1 MAKAV
6 TNIGVSI
13 LIVFIGAA
21 VTAGV
26 LIARRAPSVA
36 HPTVEKVTNVE
47 VLKLVETTINDTF
60 TVTGSL
66 EPWKEV
72 LLSSEAK
79 GKIEWLGIEEGD
91 KVNDGD
97 VLLKVDRASAEIRYK
112 QAQIELAM
120 ASLELDRLARLLDKG
135 IGSTQAYDK
144 AKVDRDMSQAD
155 LNTKKMELDYTT
167 VIAPFSGFV
176 DTIEQREDE
185 FVNVGTPLITLI
197 QIRKLKM
204 VVGIAD
210 QDIPFFSIDDSVS
223 VEVDAYKG
231 RQFAGTIHRI
241 GQRADSTTHTFETE
255 IELDNWAGLLKPG
268 MIARAV
274 LIRESYPGSIAIPIF
289 SILTDGPEKYVFVEQ
304 DGKAVETPI
313 LVLLHQ
319 GNLALIEKGLQ
330 PGDRLIVA
338 GHRNLR
344 DGAAVHVRG
353 VQP

>member
-1 MAKAV
+1 MAKTI

-13 LIVFIGAA
+13 LIILFGGAL
-21 VTAGV
+21 TAGIII
-26 LIARRAPSVA
+26 LRRAPSVA
-36 HPTVEKVTNVE
+36 QSTAEKVTNVE
-47 VLKLVETTINDTF
+47 VLKLVVTTINDTF

-91 KVNDGD
+91 KVNEGD

-120 ASLELDRLARLLDKG
+120 ASLELDRLAKLLEKG
-135 IGSTQAYDK
+135 IGSTQSYDQ
-144 AKVDRDMSQAD
+144 AKVDRDMAQAD
-155 LNTKKMELDYTT
+155 LNTKKMELDYAT
-167 VIAPFSGFV
+167 VIAPFNGFV
-176 DTIEQREDE
+176 DIIEQREDE
-185 FVNVGTPLITLI
+185 FVNVGTPLISLI
-197 QIRKLKM
+197 QISKLKM

-210 QDIPFFSIDDSVS
+210 QDIPFFAIGDPVS
-223 VEVDAYKG
+223 VEVDAYKD
-231 RQFAGTIHRI
+231 RQFTGTIHRI

-274 LIRESYPGSIAIPIF
+274 LIRESYPNSIAIPIF
-289 SILTDGPEKYVFVEQ
+289 SILTDGSEKYVFVEQ

-313 LVLLHQ
+313 SVLLHQ

-330 PGDRLIVA
+330 AGDRLIVA

-344 DGAAVHVRG
+344 DGAAVNVRG
-353 VQP
+353 IQP